1 MKFTERSVRLRADLT
16 GPAKAGRHVL
26 AGPLVLVGLHVL
38 LVAIVLNGAALSAQ
52 GRQAQVRKAQAAA
65 GQDLPGI
72 SPAEVQQMFDSAA
85 LIQAQQRLNI
95 RDEQFPQ
102 FLRRFKTLQ
111 DIRRMGLNERMR
123 RVNQLQRLLMPS
135 VAFDESAVNE
145 QLKALKDLDARLAAD
160 VAKAY
165 ESIDEVLDARQRAQF
180 RVFEETMERQK
191 IELVTRARQANRPKP

>member
-1 MKFTERSVRLRADLT
+1 MMKLT
-16 GPAKAGRHVL
+16 SPAKAGL
-26 AGPLVLVGLHVL
+26 YVL
-38 LVAIVLNGAALSAQ
+38 LVLALGGVALSAQPRQAQ
-52 GRQAQVRKAQAAA
+52 GRQAQGRQAQAAA
-65 GQDLPGI
+65 GDGQDLPGI

-102 FLRRFKTLQ
+102 FLRRFKNLQ

-123 RVNQLQRLLMPS
+123 RVNQLQRLLVPS
-135 VAFDESAVNE
+135 VAFDESAGNE
-145 QLKALKDLDARLAAD
+145 LLKALKDLDARVPAD

-165 ESIDEVLDARQRAQF
+165 ESIDEVLDVRQRAQF